1 MIDSEEDPE
10 SQKTMRKDE
19 TSRSTYLRVGDSG
32 VDPELHS
39 ILGASS
45 TDSLTENTTWWTS
58 VVISTERST
67 GSIQDGGIHVPAR
80 LVILKEDDSTGTS
93 SASVITTE
101 DTKTI
106 TPEEKKKKN
115 DVGNHRKSSPG
126 INERRDAGR
135 NKAKELFTNT
145 CLTGTNEFQHI
156 SGSKYTSMIK

>member
-106 TPEEKKKKN
+106 TPEEKKKK
-115 DVGNHRKSSPG
+115 K
-126 INERRDAGR
+126 RRG
-135 NKAKELFTNT
+135 KPQKK
-145 CLTGTNEFQHI
+145 LTGDQREKRRREKQ
-156 SGSKYTSMIK
+156 SEGALYEYVPDWD